1 MSLLRDKE
9 LNQYRDMVKPA
20 SLVEDGFN
28 WKSVVGAIFVGLV
41 MLPATMY
48 MTLVIGETNI
58 SAAGKWVTVI
68 LFLEMAKRART
79 ALKPAELFI
88 LFAMAGALA
97 HSTTQNFF
105 FRQFLVQSEAARSFG
120 MGDLF
125 PTWYAPSDPDVLDQR
140 SFFMSEWL
148 IPLLLLFITGIV
160 HKMDTLILGYGL
172 FRVTSD
178 IEKLPFPMA
187 PMGAAGVT
195 ALCENQSEKA
205 GWRWRVFSIGTA
217 LGLVLGGL
225 YAAIPVLTSTFLKEP
240 FQLFPIPWF
249 ETSTKTQDFL
259 PAVATGISFDFNH
272 FFLGMALPFFGVL
285 GAFIGVLITMIANPI
300 LFGLGFLPSWKKG
313 MTTVQIMFANHVDFY
328 LSFGIGL
335 GLAVAAIGIWQCI
348 QSVRERHRG
357 STLDNPAAGAVPV
370 VINRNRGDIRPL
382 MIIVVY
388 LVSSLFYIALC
399 GYLLDWNFRGSSLL
413 WMLIFFAF
421 VYTPLM
427 SYVTARL
434 EGLAGQVLDIPF
446 VKEAAFIFSGYKGIE
461 IWLLPIPLHNYGA
474 NDVVQYRVAEL
485 VGCSFRSIWK
495 LALFTTPVIFILS
508 VVYGQFIWSLA
519 PIPSAIYP
527 YAQELWDLQ
536 ARNTCLV
543 WSSTISGFS
552 PFMAVLKP
560 GILALGGLI
569 GLLTYWGLAAFGL
582 PVLLVYGVVKG
593 LGQSIPQ
600 TLVTELAGAFFGRY
614 VMAPRFGADRWRHIS
629 MVLLAGYGCG
639 SGLIMMFAVGVKFLS
654 AAVFQLPY

>member
-1 MSLLRDKE
+1 VSLLRDKE
-9 LNQYRDMVKPA
+9 LNQYRDLVRPA
-20 SLVEDGFN
+20 GIFEEGFN
-28 WKSVVGAIFVGLV
+28 WKAVLGAIFVGLV

-48 MTLVIGETNI
+48 MALVIGETNI
-58 SAAGKWVTVI
+58 SQAGKWVTVI

-79 ALKPAELFI
+79 ALKPAEIFI

-97 HSTTQNFF
+97 ASTTQNFF

-125 PTWYAPSDPDVLDQR
+125 PTWFAPSDPDVLDQR
-140 SFFMSEWL
+140 SFLMKEWL
-148 IPLLLLFITGIV
+148 IPLVLLFVTSVV
-160 HKMDTLILGYGL
+160 HKLDTLVLGYGL
-172 FRVTSD
+172 FRVASD
-178 IEKLPFPMA
+178 VEKLPFPMA
-187 PMGAAGVT
+187 PLGAAGVT
-195 ALCENQSEKA
+195 ALCENQAEKQ

-217 LGLVLGGL
+217 MGLILGGL

-249 ETSTKTQDFL
+249 ETSTKTQDFM
-259 PAVATGISFDFNH
+259 PAVATGLSFDFNH

-285 GAFIGVLITMIANPI
+285 GAFIGVVVTMVANP
-300 LFGLGFLPSWKKG
+300 LLYHAGFLPSWKKG
-313 MTTVQIMFANHVDFY
+313 MSTVQIMFANQIDFY

-335 GLAVAAIGIWQCI
+335 GLAVAAIGFWQCF
-348 QSVRERHRG
+348 QSLRERKQG
-357 STLDNPAAGAVPV
+357 NPLDTPGAGAQAV
-370 VINRNRGDIRPL
+370 VINKNRGDIRPYL
-382 MIIVVY
+382 IVIVY
-388 LVSSLFYIALC
+388 VLSSLFYIGIC
-399 GYLLDWNFRGSSLL
+399 GWLLDWDFRGSHLL
-413 WMLIFFAF
+413 AVLLFFAF

-461 IWLLPIPLHNYGA
+461 IWLLPIPLANYGA
-474 NDVVQYRVAEL
+474 GDVVNYRVAEL

-495 LALFTTPVIFILS
+495 LAIFTTPLIFILS

-536 ARNTCLV
+536 ARNQCLV

-552 PFMAVLKP
+552 PFMASLKP
-560 GILALGGLI
+560 GIIALGGGM
-569 GLLTYWGLAAFGL
+569 GLLTYGALASFGL
-582 PVLLVYGVVKG
+582 PILLVYGVVKG

-600 TLVTELAGAFFGRY
+600 TLITELGGALFGRY
-614 VMAPRFGADRWRHIS
+614 VMAQRFGADRWRNYAP
-629 MVLLAGYGCG
+629 VLLAGYGCG
-639 SGLIMMFAVGVKFLS
+639 SGLIMMFSVGVKFLS